1 VQSEASDSEPTI
13 IRRVV
18 VMLNPAAVSSTIL
31 LNSDLLECRLTVKEM
46 VIGFYQLT
54 SGLDHMHVRQ
64 IVDQDVH
71 RGNVLISKGDGSWK
85 KGDLGSAARCQ
96 RDDGEW
102 NRIDPKDCRR
112 VSGCF
117 TDVMMLA
124 PALHASV
131 TSQGLCVA

>member
-1 VQSEASDSEPTI
+1 
-13 IRRVV
+13 
-18 VMLNPAAVSSTIL
+18 
-31 LNSDLLECRLTVKEM
+31 M

-54 SGLDHMHVRQ
+54 SGLDHTHVRR

-102 NRIDPKDCRR
+102 NRIDPKDCRW

-117 TDVMMLA
+117 TNVMMSAL
-124 PALHASV
+124 ALHTSV
-131 TSQGLCVA
+131 TVTRVVVA